1 MPRPLQ
7 MRPPGAVRHGPDRLA
22 EGDDDL
28 VEGAERPKLGIRAEL
43 VPPQPVALVLPW
55 TIAPAC

>member
-1 MPRPLQ
+1 
-7 MRPPGAVRHGPDRLA
+7 MRRFVEGVDR
-22 EGDDDL
+22 GQCDDDL

>member
-7 MRPPGAVRHGPDRLA
+7 IRPPGAVRHGPDRLA

-43 VPPQPVALVLPW
+43 VPPQPVALYQSSD
-55 TIAPAC
+55 